1 MRKVDLS
8 KVQEA
13 GSGNY
18 KKLPAGGYVI
28 RILKCEDVPDKNR
41 LDFYFDIDEGEY
53 KGFYGEKY
61 KNDTRETK
69 KWGGR
74 FSKSYDSSNEKAL
87 PFFKQ
92 FVTAVQ
98 NSNKGFVWDE
108 EHEQQFVKKVVGAT
122 FREEEYQ
129 GNNGKIQTSCK
140 PDMFHSADKIRK
152 GDFEV
157 RELKKLDATKVSS
170 QTKQDDFIDPFAQD
184 NKATEVDPFSNTVA
198 DSTPADSDTAP
209 WDDANPFA

>member
-1 MRKVDLS
+1 MKKVDLS
-8 KVQEA
+8 KVREA
-13 GSGNY
+13 SSGNY
-18 KKLPAGGYVI
+18 KKLPAGGYII
-28 RILKCEDVPDKNR
+28 RILKCEDIPERNR

-61 KNDTRETK
+61 KSDTREAK

-74 FSKSYDSSNEKAL
+74 FSKSYDANNERAL

-98 NSNKGFVWDE
+98 NSNKGFVWDG

-129 GNNGKIQTSCK
+129 GNNGKVQTSCK
-140 PDMFHSADKIRK
+140 PDMFHSADKIRS
-152 GDFEV
+152 GDFEI
-157 RELKKLDATKVSS
+157 RELKRLAPANTTATTTSS
-170 QTKQDDFIDPFAQD
+170 APFVDPFAD
-184 NKATEVDPFSNTVA
+184 
-198 DSTPADSDTAP
+198 TPAPAP
-209 WDDANPFA
+209 AKTEETKTVDEFFTDEELPF

>member
-1 MRKVDLS
+1 MKKVDLS

-13 GSGNY
+13 SSGSY
-18 KKLPAGGYVI
+18 KKLPAGGYII
-28 RILKCEDVPDKNR
+28 RILKVEDIPDKNR

-61 KNDTRETK
+61 KSDTRETK

-74 FSKSYDSSNEKAL
+74 FSKSYDANNERAL

-92 FVTAVQ
+92 FVVAVQ
-98 NSNKGFVWDE
+98 NSNKGFVWDG

-129 GNNGKIQTSCK
+129 GDNGKVQTSCK
-140 PDMFHSADKIRK
+140 PDIFHSVDKIRN
-152 GDFEV
+152 GEFEI
-157 RELKKLDATKVSS
+157 RETKTLDPSKVSNA
-170 QTKQDDFIDPFAQD
+170 KKEENF
-184 NKATEVDPFSNTVA
+184 VDPFSDAPTQTA
-198 DSTPADSDTAP
+198 TPASE
-209 WDDANPFA
+209 ANPFDDSDQNPFA

>member
-1 MRKVDLS
+1 MKKVDLS

-13 GSGNY
+13 GSGSY
-18 KKLPAGGYVI
+18 KKLPAGGYII
-28 RILKCEDVPDKNR
+28 RILKVEDVPDKNR

-61 KNDTRETK
+61 KSDTRETK
-69 KWGGR
+69 KWSGR
-74 FSKSYDSSNEKAL
+74 FSKSYDTNNERAL

-98 NSNKGFVWDE
+98 NSNKGFVWDG

-129 GNNGKIQTSCK
+129 GNNGKVQTSCK
-140 PDMFHSADKIRK
+140 PDMFHSADKIRS
-152 GDFEV
+152 GDFEI
-157 RELKKLDATKVSS
+157 REPKKLDPTKTTSTIKPAEPFVNPFS
-170 QTKQDDFIDPFAQD
+170 DDAAPAVDPFASTPPAD
-184 NKATEVDPFSNTVA
+184 NSNPFGDDDSNPFS
-198 DSTPADSDTAP
+198 
-209 WDDANPFA
+209 